1 MQAVSLKD
9 IESRM
14 YGARDRSSSRAADD
28 DNDDNN
34 NTSSLAARR
43 ASRQATPK
51 YEPIETKK
59 IECPECG
66 QKFVSERAMNIH
78 LSTMHEKTTKVPL
91 TSNPSFRP
99 IGIFL
104 ILSLRTTNVLYV
116 PRNTHQNK
124 HWTHI

>member
-1 MQAVSLKD
+1 
-9 IESRM
+9 M
-14 YGARDRSSSRAADD
+14 YGARDRSTSRAADD
-28 DNDDNN
+28 DDADNN

-78 LSTMHEKTTKVPL
+78 LSTMHEKTTKVLL
-91 TSNPSFRP
+91 TSKLFFKKN
-99 IGIFL
+99 
-104 ILSLRTTNVLYV
+104 
-116 PRNTHQNK
+116 QNF
-124 HWTHI
+124 II

>member
-1 MQAVSLKD
+1 MTVSHTD

-14 YGARDRSSSRAADD
+14 FGARDRSSSRAADD
-28 DNDDNN
+28 DNDDKNN

-43 ASRQATPK
+43 ASRSAAPK

-78 LSTMHEKTTKVPL
+78 LSTMHEKTSKVNL
-91 TSNPSFRP
+91 FLWRP
-99 IGIFL
+99 
-104 ILSLRTTNVLYV
+104 LSLTVHFRVVASSYDSYE
-116 PRNTHQNK
+116 NTSIDQF
-124 HWTHI
+124 